1 MTSFQ
6 KNPATLF
13 KYHVFSDIVPS
24 IVHELKNPLSA
35 ITLGLEYFGLN
46 LPESDPRKSAINN
59 SSIAAEHINS
69 LLDAM
74 LMYCQN
80 SGQPRQLIDLKDLA
94 GKAISLTNYY
104 VTRKGVSVAVA
115 GSNNLPM
122 IGGYG
127 NHLLQAM
134 VYLLV
139 FFAGRVPQGGRID
152 LLFESGD
159 GSVILRAVAPL
170 AGELCPTDGPA
181 ITAANGVNDGLLISE
196 ASRIIHDDGGS
207 LSAVTLDGGGAAYEM
222 RLPVANAVS
231 LYAGGPGHE

>member
-35 ITLGLEYFGLN
+35 ITLGLEFFGLN
-46 LPESDPRKSAINN
+46 LPENDPRKSAINN
-59 SSIAAEHINS
+59 SSIAAEHINI

-80 SGQPRQLIDLKDLA
+80 SGQPRQLIDLRDLT
-94 GKAISLTNYY
+94 GKAVSLVNYY

-115 GSNNLPM
+115 NGGSLPM

-127 NHLLQAM
+127 NHVLQAL
-134 VYLLV
+134 VYLIV
-139 FFAGRVPQGGRID
+139 FFADSTPKGGRID
-152 LLFESGD
+152 LAFEHRD
-159 GSVILRAVAPL
+159 DEVILF
-170 AGELCPTDGPA
+170 AGGPVDGDVKREENA
-181 ITAANGVNDGLLISE
+181 QLISE
-196 ASRIIHDDGGS
+196 AARLLADDGGS
-207 LSAVTLDGGGAAYEM
+207 LVAVNRDGGITYEL

-231 LYAGGPGHE
+231 LYAGGPHHE